1 MYSKGRENQHD
12 RLHPSPNVKKTILS
26 WHNGKITSR
35 RGLSSMQRPL
45 FIFSFFLVHP
55 SISSLT
61 LGQQWTVMHF
71 KDFLL
76 GLEAFLRVV
85 Q

>member
-1 MYSKGRENQHD
+1 
-12 RLHPSPNVKKTILS
+12 
-26 WHNGKITSR
+26 
-35 RGLSSMQRPL
+35 MQRPL

-76 GLEAFLRVV
+76 GLEAFSWGGTMRLRDAGTPGLARAWV
-85 Q
+85 QDAARQTILSTYADVYCKR